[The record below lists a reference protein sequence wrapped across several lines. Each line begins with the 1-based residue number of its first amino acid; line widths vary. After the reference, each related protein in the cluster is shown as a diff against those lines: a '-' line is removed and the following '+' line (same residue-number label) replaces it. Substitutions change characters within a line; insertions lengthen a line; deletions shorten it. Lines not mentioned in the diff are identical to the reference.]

1 MFPLHRTLSSSQ
13 RYGKTF
19 INCACRLTADGIFRL
34 SPLSPLFPAF
44 GAANAQH
51 GEDKHSM
58 EDEDRAGDRRAV
70 RGEVGPKRRV
80 KQAGLDEGSD
90 IDTVRRNIRRKGM
103 SKCLSTLIV
112 PNKTRCYHQQY
123 NRN

>member
-13 RYGKTF
+13 RCGNTF

-34 SPLSPLFPAF
+34 SPLPLLFTAF

-51 GEDKHSM
+51 GEEKHSV
-58 EDEDRAGDRRAV
+58 ENEDRAGHRRAV

-80 KQAGLDEGSD
+80 
-90 IDTVRRNIRRKGM
+90 N
-103 SKCLSTLIV
+103 
-112 PNKTRCYHQQY
+112 
-123 NRN
+123 